1 MSASNIVAA
10 GGANASA
17 FGPTA
22 ACPSIFHIF
31 SVTDSR
37 RTVRVLKRHTQFP
50 REHESPSAQRL
61 SPTQSAYKSPDP
73 APLFYHIVSAL
84 LLRFFLSSSV
94 PFPDDKEMYSVK

>member
-50 REHESPSAQRL
+50 REHESPSAQLGASWREGAAVVYWVRRDVL
-61 SPTQSAYKSPDP
+61 AG
-73 APLFYHIVSAL
+73 
-84 LLRFFLSSSV
+84 
-94 PFPDDKEMYSVK
+94 